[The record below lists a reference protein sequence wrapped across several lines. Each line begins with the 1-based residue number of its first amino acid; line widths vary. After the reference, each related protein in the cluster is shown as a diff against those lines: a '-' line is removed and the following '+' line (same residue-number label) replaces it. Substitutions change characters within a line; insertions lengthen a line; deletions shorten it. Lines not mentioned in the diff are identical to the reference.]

1 MLLDRSFRRTLIARL
16 LQSAGPSAAAALL
29 VAAPGCGEPAAE
41 AESAPDIRCFEWFD
55 ELGACLDRAQAL
67 DELRTIYRNCED
79 TNEIIVS
86 VESDPELREGAC
98 CYEVTTHVCPNL
110 GRPFT
115 LEGHRVTAAP
125 RLAEAGW
132 LARGQASGAGGQ
144 QPSLADLTDEERET
158 LADGWLRSALE
169 EHASVASFARFAL
182 ELMAL
187 GAPSSLVE
195 AAHIAALDE
204 VGHARL
210 GFSLATAYRGAPVG
224 PAAFP
229 MPPAVP
235 IAADLAALARAAAE
249 EGCVGETVA
258 AVIAAEQR
266 VRAEDP
272 AVRAAL
278 EVIAEDEARH
288 AELAWLTVAWA
299 IGAGGEPVRRAVAE
313 VFEAAAA
320 SLGRP
325 LPPGAEPG
333 GGRAVALA
341 AHGHLDG
348 AEARALQGAALAQV
362 VLPCARALGLWRPA
376 AAAGVA
382 RPAASA

>member
-16 LQSAGPSAAAALL
+16 LLSAGPSTAAALL
-29 VAAPGCGEPAAE
+29 VGAPGCGGEPEAA
-41 AESAPDIRCFEWFD
+41 ADVRCIEWPE
-55 ELGACLDRAQAL
+55 ELGACLDRRQAVE
-67 DELRTIYRNCED
+67 ELRTIYPKCDDYIE
-79 TNEIIVS
+79 S
-86 VESDPELREGAC
+86 VESDATQRDGTC
-98 CYEVTTHVCPNL
+98 CYEVTSRDNSTYCGVP

-115 LEGHRVTAAP
+115 LEGHRRTAVP
-125 RLAEAGW
+125 RAADSGW
-132 LARGQASGAGGQ
+132 LARGKETRAGGVT
-144 QPSLADLTDEERET
+144 PSLAELTDEERET
-158 LADGWLRSALE
+158 LAESWLRSALE

-182 ELMAL
+182 DLMAL

-210 GFSLATAYRGAPVG
+210 GFSLASAYRGEPVG
-224 PAAFP
+224 PAALP
-229 MPPAVP
+229 MPGGVP
-235 IAADLAALARAAAE
+235 VAADLVSLARAAAE

-258 AVIAAEQR
+258 ALVAAEQR
-266 VRAEDP
+266 ARAGDP

-278 EVIAEDEARH
+278 EAIADDEARH

-313 VFEAAAA
+313 VFEAAAV

-325 LPPGAEPG
+325 PPAAAEPPR
-333 GGRAVALA
+333 GRAAALA
-341 AHGHLDG
+341 AHGHLGG
-348 AEARALQGAALAQV
+348 AELRELPRAALAQV

-376 AAAGVA
+376 ADGGAVA
-382 RPAASA
+382 PTASA